1 MSEAT
6 QDKYYVPEAAKW
18 PIVGSISLTMLLGG
32 FAAYLN
38 GSLQGPTFMVVGFI
52 LFIVMLFGWFGTV
65 VNESET
71 GVYRGWEDTSFRMG
85 MMWFIFSE
93 VMFFAA
99 FFGALFYMRVL
110 SVPW

>member
-18 PIVGSISLTMLLGG
+18 PIVGSISLTMLVGG
-32 FAAYLN
+32 FAAHLN

-65 VNESET
+65 VNESES
-71 GVYRGWEDTSFRMG
+71 GIYRKWEDTSFRMG

-99 FFGALFYMRVL
+99 FFAQ
-110 SVPW
+110 